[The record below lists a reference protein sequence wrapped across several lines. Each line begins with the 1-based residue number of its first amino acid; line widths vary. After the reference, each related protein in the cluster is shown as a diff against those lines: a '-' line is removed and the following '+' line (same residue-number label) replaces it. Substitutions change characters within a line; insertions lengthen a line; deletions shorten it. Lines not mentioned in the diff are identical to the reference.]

1 MHKHIFIISALAI
14 CLLSCSSPEQDDLLI
29 PEPQQGSISFGG
41 NSGSWQDAP
50 TSRAG
55 ETGLETIA
63 KSFRVWGYKNTGGN
77 HTDGFTEPQ
86 KVMDGYIVNWNQP
99 AAGGT
104 GSWEYSGIKNP
115 NLNNATQTV
124 KYWDYS
130 ATCYR
135 YFALSPEDAKVTT
148 TLLQEGGNSTNQAG
162 TTSEEGS
169 SNQTDKA
176 SKVSFQIPFEY
187 KEDATSSSTPYI
199 SDLWL
204 SDNQNFENRKY
215 GECVKLT
222 FAPIITKVRFKFNY
236 MADTQVSITNI
247 SFRNINDAASPTS
260 GNIIIT
266 YPITGMDT
274 QASYIWET
282 TGTGTDPI
290 NFTIP
295 YEEDGDQ
302 NHQTDTRKK
311 WYFVPP
317 LGDSKTTQQSAYII
331 TADING
337 KKATATV
344 PAEFMQ
350 WKAGYQYTYIF
361 KITEAGT
368 NIAFTNMQVEKW
380 VETPVKNNGG
390 TEGW

>member
-1 MHKHIFIISALAI
+1 MKLYRILTIPFLAL
-14 CLLSCSSPEQDDLLI
+14 CHFSCAGSGQEEPDVPTQPE
-29 PEPQQGSISFGG
+29 EPKGMSISFGG
-41 NSGSWQDAP
+41 NSGTWQDAP
-50 TSRAG
+50 TTRANE
-55 ETGLETIA
+55 ETGLETIS
-63 KSFRVWGYKNTGGN
+63 KTFKVWGYKTTGGN
-77 HTDGFTEPQ
+77 YTSGFDQ
-86 KVMDGYIVNWNQP
+86 SQNVMNGYTVNWTQQTANTTSSNT
-99 AAGGT
+99 AD
-104 GSWEYSGIKNP
+104 WEYVGIAN
-115 NLNNATQTV
+115 QTI

-130 ATCYR
+130 ATSYR
-135 YFALSPEDAKVTT
+135 FFAYSIPTAAGNITAPSFSGPLTT
-148 TLLQEGGNSTNQAG
+148 EGSTNLH
-162 TTSEEGS
+162 
-169 SNQTDKA
+169 A
-176 SKVSFQIPFEY
+176 SFSIPFNY
-187 KEDATSSSTPYI
+187 DKDATNVSTPYI
-199 SDLWL
+199 SDLWM

-215 GECVKLT
+215 GACVKLT

-236 MADTQVSITNI
+236 QAESQVSITNI
-247 SFRNINDAASPTS
+247 SFRNVNNAPSPTS

-282 TGTGTDPI
+282 TGTETEPI

-295 YEEDGDQ
+295 YEEEGDL
-302 NHQTDTRKK
+302 NHQTTTRKK

-380 VETPVKNNGG
+380 VETPIKNNGG
-390 TEGW
+390 TEDW

>member
-1 MHKHIFIISALAI
+1 MKLYRILTIPFLAL
-14 CLLSCSSPEQDDLLI
+14 CLFSCAESGQEEPDVPTQPE
-29 PEPQQGSISFGG
+29 EPKGVSISFGG
-41 NSGSWQDAP
+41 NSGTWQDAP
-50 TSRAG
+50 TTRANK
-55 ETGLETIA
+55 ETGLETIS
-63 KSFRVWGYKNTGGN
+63 KTFKVWGYKTTGGN
-77 HTDGFTEPQ
+77 YTSGFDQ
-86 KVMDGYIVNWNQP
+86 SQNVMNGYTVNWTQQTANTTSSNT
-99 AAGGT
+99 AD
-104 GSWEYSGIKNP
+104 WEYVGIAN
-115 NLNNATQTV
+115 QTI

-130 ATCYR
+130 ATSYR
-135 YFALSPEDAKVTT
+135 FFAYSIPTAAGNITAPFFSGPSTT
-148 TLLQEGGNSTNQAG
+148 
-162 TTSEEGS
+162 EGS
-169 SNQTDKA
+169 TYLHA
-176 SKVSFQIPFEY
+176 SFSIPFNY
-187 KEDATSSSTPYI
+187 DKDATNVSTPYI
-199 SDLWL
+199 SNLWL

-215 GECVKLT
+215 GACVKLT

-236 MADTQVSITNI
+236 QAESQVSITNI
-247 SFRNINDAASPTS
+247 SFRNVNNAPSPTS

-282 TGTGTDPI
+282 TGTETEPI

-295 YEEDGDQ
+295 YEEEGDL
-302 NHQTDTRKK
+302 NHQTTTRKK

-380 VETPVKNNGG
+380 VETPIKNNGG
-390 TEGW
+390 TEDW

>member
-1 MHKHIFIISALAI
+1 MKLYRILTIPFLAL
-14 CLLSCSSPEQDDLLI
+14 CLFSCAGSGQEEPDVPTKPE
-29 PEPQQGSISFGG
+29 EPKGVSISFGG
-41 NSGSWQDAP
+41 NSGTWQDAP
-50 TSRAG
+50 TTRANK
-55 ETGLETIA
+55 ETGLETIS
-63 KSFRVWGYKNTGGN
+63 KTFKVWGYKTTGGN
-77 HTDGFTEPQ
+77 YTSGFDQ
-86 KVMDGYIVNWNQP
+86 SQNVMNGYTVNWIQQTANTTSSNT
-99 AAGGT
+99 AD
-104 GSWEYSGIKNP
+104 WEYVGIAN
-115 NLNNATQTV
+115 QTI

-130 ATCYR
+130 ATSYR
-135 YFALSPEDAKVTT
+135 FFAYSIPTAAGNITAPTFSEPSITEGSTT
-148 TLLQEGGNSTNQAG
+148 TQA
-162 TTSEEGS
+162 
-169 SNQTDKA
+169 
-176 SKVSFQIPFEY
+176 SFSIPFNY
-187 KEDATSSSTPYI
+187 DKDATNVSTPYI
-199 SDLWL
+199 SDLWM

-215 GECVKLT
+215 GACVKLT

-236 MADTQVSITNI
+236 QAESQVSITNI
-247 SFRNINDAASPTS
+247 SFRNVNNAPSPTS
-260 GNIIIT
+260 GNIIIN

-282 TGTGTDPI
+282 TGTETEPI

-295 YEEDGDQ
+295 YEEEGDL
-302 NHQTDTRKK
+302 NHQTTTRKK

-331 TADING
+331 TAVING

-380 VETPVKNNGG
+380 VETPIKNNGG
-390 TEGW
+390 TEDW

>member
-1 MHKHIFIISALAI
+1 MKLYRILTIPFLAL
-14 CLLSCSSPEQDDLLI
+14 CLFSCAESGQEEPDVPTQPE
-29 PEPQQGSISFGG
+29 EPKGVSISFGG
-41 NSGSWQDAP
+41 NSGTWQDAP
-50 TSRAG
+50 TTRANK
-55 ETGLETIA
+55 ETGLETIS
-63 KSFRVWGYKNTGGN
+63 KTFKVWGYKTTGGN
-77 HTDGFTEPQ
+77 YTSGFDQ
-86 KVMDGYIVNWNQP
+86 SQNVMNGYTVNWTQQTANTTSSNT
-99 AAGGT
+99 AD
-104 GSWEYSGIKNP
+104 WEYVGIAN
-115 NLNNATQTV
+115 QTI

-130 ATCYR
+130 ATSYR
-135 YFALSPEDAKVTT
+135 FFSYSIPTT
-148 TLLQEGGNSTNQAG
+148 AAGNSTAPSFSG
-162 TTSEEGS
+162 PLTTEGS
-169 SNQTDKA
+169 TNLHA
-176 SKVSFQIPFEY
+176 SFSIPFNY
-187 KEDATSSSTPYI
+187 DKDATNVSTPYI
-199 SDLWL
+199 SNLWL
-204 SDNQNFENRKY
+204 SDNQNFGNRKY
-215 GECVKLT
+215 GACVKLT

-236 MADTQVSITNI
+236 QAESQVSITNI
-247 SFRNINDAASPTS
+247 SFRNVNNAPSPTS

-282 TGTGTDPI
+282 TGTETEPI

-295 YEEDGDQ
+295 YEEEGDL
-302 NHQTDTRKK
+302 NHQTTTRKK

-380 VETPVKNNGG
+380 VETPIKNNGG
-390 TEGW
+390 TEDW

>member
-1 MHKHIFIISALAI
+1 MKLYRILTIPFLAL
-14 CLLSCSSPEQDDLLI
+14 CLFSCAESGQEEPDVPTQPE
-29 PEPQQGSISFGG
+29 EPKGVSISFGG
-41 NSGSWQDAP
+41 NSGTWQDAP
-50 TSRAG
+50 TTRANK
-55 ETGLETIA
+55 ETGLETIS
-63 KSFRVWGYKNTGGN
+63 KTFKVWGYKTTGGN
-77 HTDGFTEPQ
+77 YTSGFDQ
-86 KVMDGYIVNWNQP
+86 SQNVMNGYTVNWTQQTANTTSSNT
-99 AAGGT
+99 AD
-104 GSWEYSGIKNP
+104 WEYVGIAN
-115 NLNNATQTV
+115 QTI

-130 ATCYR
+130 ATSYR
-135 YFALSPEDAKVTT
+135 FFAYSIPTAAGNITAPFFSGPSTT
-148 TLLQEGGNSTNQAG
+148 
-162 TTSEEGS
+162 EGS
-169 SNQTDKA
+169 TYLHA
-176 SKVSFQIPFEY
+176 SFSIPFNY
-187 KEDATSSSTPYI
+187 DKDATNVSTPYI
-199 SDLWL
+199 SNLWL

-215 GECVKLT
+215 GACVKLT

-236 MADTQVSITNI
+236 QAESQVSITNI
-247 SFRNINDAASPTS
+247 SFRNVNNAPSPTS
-260 GNIIIT
+260 GNIIIN

-282 TGTGTDPI
+282 TGTETEPI

-295 YEEDGDQ
+295 YEEEGDL
-302 NHQTDTRKK
+302 NHQATTRKK

-380 VETPVKNNGG
+380 VETPIKNNGG
-390 TEGW
+390 TEDW

>member
-1 MHKHIFIISALAI
+1 MKLYRILIIPFMAL
-14 CLLSCSSPEQDDLLI
+14 CLFSCAGSGQEEPDVPTLPE
-29 PEPQQGSISFGG
+29 EPKGASISFGG
-41 NSGSWQDAP
+41 NSGTWQDAP
-50 TSRAG
+50 TTRANK
-55 ETGLETIA
+55 ETGLETIS
-63 KSFRVWGYKNTGGN
+63 KSFKVWGYKTTEGN
-77 HTDGFTEPQ
+77 YTSGFDKSQ
-86 KVMDGYIVNWNQP
+86 NVMDGYLVNWTQQTANTTSSNT
-99 AAGGT
+99 AD
-104 GSWEYSGIKNP
+104 WEYVGIAN
-115 NLNNATQTV
+115 QTI

-130 ATCYR
+130 ATSYR
-135 YFALSPEDAKVTT
+135 FFAYSIPTAA
-148 TLLQEGGNSTNQAG
+148 GNSTAPYFSG
-162 TTSEEGS
+162 PLTTEGS
-169 SNQTDKA
+169 TNLHA
-176 SKVSFQIPFEY
+176 SFSIPFNY
-187 KEDATSSSTPYI
+187 DKDATNVSTPYI
-199 SDLWL
+199 SDLWM

-215 GECVKLT
+215 GACVKLT

-236 MADTQVSITNI
+236 QAESQVSITKI
-247 SFRNINDAASPTS
+247 SFRNVNDVPSPTS

-282 TGTGTDPI
+282 TGTETELI

-295 YEEDGDQ
+295 YEEEGDL
-302 NHQTDTRKK
+302 NHQTTTRKK

-361 KITEAGT
+361 KITKAGT

-380 VETPVKNNGG
+380 VETPIKNNGG
-390 TEGW
+390 TEDW

>member
-1 MHKHIFIISALAI
+1 MKLYRILTIPFVAL
-14 CLLSCSSPEQDDLLI
+14 CLFSCAGSGQEEPDVPTKPE
-29 PEPQQGSISFGG
+29 EPKGVSISFGG
-41 NSGSWQDAP
+41 NSGTWQDAP
-50 TSRAG
+50 TTRANK
-55 ETGLETIA
+55 ETGLETIS
-63 KSFRVWGYKNTGGN
+63 KTFKVWGYKTTGGN
-77 HTDGFTEPQ
+77 YTSGFDQ
-86 KVMDGYIVNWNQP
+86 SQNVMNGYTVNWTQQTANTTSSNT
-99 AAGGT
+99 AD
-104 GSWEYSGIKNP
+104 WEYVGIAN
-115 NLNNATQTV
+115 QTI

-130 ATCYR
+130 ATSYR
-135 YFALSPEDAKVTT
+135 FFAYSIPTAADNSSAPSFQKPTT
-148 TLLQEGGNSTNQAG
+148 
-162 TTSEEGS
+162 EGS
-169 SNQTDKA
+169 TPNDA
-176 SKVSFQIPFEY
+176 SFSIPFTY
-187 KEDATSSSTPYI
+187 NKDATAVTTPYI

-215 GECVKLT
+215 GACVKLT

-236 MADTQVSITNI
+236 QAESQVSITNI
-247 SFRNINDAASPTS
+247 SFRNVNNAPSPTS

-282 TGTGTDPI
+282 TGTETEPI

-295 YEEDGDQ
+295 YEEEGDL
-302 NHQTDTRKK
+302 NHQTTTRKK

-380 VETPVKNNGG
+380 VETPIKNNGG
-390 TEGW
+390 TEDW

>member
-14 CLLSCSSPEQDDLLI
+14 CLLSCSTPEQDDLLI
-29 PEPQQGSISFGG
+29 PEPLKGSISFGG
-41 NSGSWQDAP
+41 NSGTWQDAP
-50 TSRAG
+50 TTRANK
-55 ETGLETIA
+55 ETGLETIS
-63 KSFRVWGYKNTGGN
+63 KSFKVWGYKTIEGN
-77 HTDGFTEPQ
+77 KADGFDHYQ
-86 KVMDGYIVNWNQP
+86 NVMDGYLVNWTQQTITTTSSNT
-99 AAGGT
+99 AD
-104 GSWEYSGIKNP
+104 WEYVGIHNDK
-115 NLNNATQTV
+115 LNTNQTI

-130 ATCYR
+130 ATSYR
-135 YFALSPEDAKVTT
+135 FFAYSIPTT
-148 TLLQEGGNSTNQAG
+148 AAGNSTAPSFSG
-162 TTSEEGS
+162 PLTTEGS
-169 SNQTDKA
+169 TNLHA
-176 SKVSFQIPFEY
+176 SFSIPFTY
-187 KEDATSSSTPYI
+187 NKDATAVTTPYI

-215 GECVKLT
+215 GACVKLT

-236 MADTQVSITNI
+236 QAESLVSITNI
-247 SFRNINDAASPTS
+247 SFRNVNDVPSPTS

-282 TGTGTDPI
+282 TGTETETI

-295 YEEDGDQ
+295 YEEDSDL
-302 NHQTDTRKK
+302 NHQTTTRKK

-380 VETPVKNNGG
+380 VETPIKNNGG
-390 TEGW
+390 TEDW

>member
-14 CLLSCSSPEQDDLLI
+14 CLLSCSTPEQDDLLI
-29 PEPQQGSISFGG
+29 PEPLKGSISFGG
-41 NSGSWQDAP
+41 NSGTWQDAP
-50 TSRAG
+50 TTRANK
-55 ETGLETIA
+55 ETGLETIS
-63 KSFRVWGYKNTGGN
+63 KSFKVWGYKTIEGN
-77 HTDGFTEPQ
+77 KADGFDHYQ
-86 KVMDGYIVNWNQP
+86 NVMDGYLVNWTQQTTTTTSSNT
-99 AAGGT
+99 AD
-104 GSWEYSGIKNP
+104 WEYVGIHNDK
-115 NLNNATQTV
+115 LNTNQTI

-130 ATCYR
+130 ATSYR
-135 YFALSPEDAKVTT
+135 FFAYSIPTAA
-148 TLLQEGGNSTNQAG
+148 GNSTAPYFSG
-162 TTSEEGS
+162 PLTTEGS
-169 SNQTDKA
+169 TNLHA
-176 SKVSFQIPFEY
+176 SFSIPFNY
-187 KEDATSSSTPYI
+187 DKDATNVSTPYI
-199 SDLWL
+199 SDLWM

-215 GECVKLT
+215 GACVKLT

-236 MADTQVSITNI
+236 QAESQVSITKI
-247 SFRNINDAASPTS
+247 SFRNVNDVPSPTS

-282 TGTGTDPI
+282 TGTETELI

-295 YEEDGDQ
+295 YEEEGDL
-302 NHQTDTRKK
+302 NHQTTTRKK

-361 KITEAGT
+361 KITKAGT

-380 VETPVKNNGG
+380 VETPIKNNGG
-390 TEGW
+390 TEDW

>member
-1 MHKHIFIISALAI
+1 MKIYRILTIPLMAL
-14 CLLSCSSPEQDDLLI
+14 CLYSCAGSGQEEPDVPTQPE
-29 PEPQQGSISFGG
+29 EPKEVSISFGG
-41 NSGSWQDAP
+41 NSGTWQDAP
-50 TSRAG
+50 TTRANK
-55 ETGLETIA
+55 ETGLETIS
-63 KSFRVWGYKNTGGN
+63 KTFKVWGYKTTGGN
-77 HTDGFTEPQ
+77 YTSGFDQ
-86 KVMDGYIVNWNQP
+86 SQNVMNGYTVNWTQQTANTTSSNT
-99 AAGGT
+99 AD
-104 GSWEYSGIKNP
+104 WEYVGIAN
-115 NLNNATQTV
+115 QTI

-130 ATCYR
+130 ATSYR
-135 YFALSPEDAKVTT
+135 FFAYSIPTAAGNITAPSFSGPLTT
-148 TLLQEGGNSTNQAG
+148 EGSTNLH
-162 TTSEEGS
+162 
-169 SNQTDKA
+169 A
-176 SKVSFQIPFEY
+176 SFSIPFNY
-187 KEDATSSSTPYI
+187 DKDATNVSTPYI
-199 SDLWL
+199 SDLWM

-215 GECVKLT
+215 GACVKLT

-236 MADTQVSITNI
+236 QAESQVSITNI
-247 SFRNINDAASPTS
+247 SFRNVNNAPSPTS

-282 TGTGTDPI
+282 TGTETEPI

-295 YEEDGDQ
+295 YEEEGDL
-302 NHQTDTRKK
+302 NHQTTTRKK

-380 VETPVKNNGG
+380 VETPIKNNGG
-390 TEGW
+390 TEDW

>member
-1 MHKHIFIISALAI
+1 MKLYRILTIPFMAL
-14 CLLSCSSPEQDDLLI
+14 CLFSCAGSGQEEPDVPTQPE
-29 PEPQQGSISFGG
+29 EPKGVSISFGG
-41 NSGSWQDAP
+41 NSGTWQDAP
-50 TSRAG
+50 TTRANK
-55 ETGLETIA
+55 EIGLETIS
-63 KSFRVWGYKNTGGN
+63 KTFKVWGYKTTGGN
-77 HTDGFTEPQ
+77 YTSGFDQ
-86 KVMDGYIVNWNQP
+86 SQNVMDGYTVNWTQQTANTTSSNT
-99 AAGGT
+99 AD
-104 GSWEYSGIKNP
+104 WEYVGIAN
-115 NLNNATQTV
+115 QTI

-130 ATCYR
+130 ATSYR
-135 YFALSPEDAKVTT
+135 FFAYSIPTAAGNITAPSFSGPLTT
-148 TLLQEGGNSTNQAG
+148 EGSTNLH
-162 TTSEEGS
+162 
-169 SNQTDKA
+169 A
-176 SKVSFQIPFEY
+176 SFSIPFNY
-187 KEDATSSSTPYI
+187 DKDATNVSTPYI
-199 SDLWL
+199 SDLWM

-215 GECVKLT
+215 GACVKLT

-236 MADTQVSITNI
+236 QAESQVSITNI
-247 SFRNINDAASPTS
+247 SFRNVNNAPSPTS

-282 TGTGTDPI
+282 TGTETEPI

-295 YEEDGDQ
+295 YEEEGDL
-302 NHQTDTRKK
+302 NHQTTTRKK

-380 VETPVKNNGG
+380 VETPIKNNGG
-390 TEGW
+390 TEDW

>member
-1 MHKHIFIISALAI
+1 MKLYRILTIPFLAL
-14 CLLSCSSPEQDDLLI
+14 CLFSCAESGQEEPDVPTQPE
-29 PEPQQGSISFGG
+29 EPKGVSISFGG
-41 NSGSWQDAP
+41 NSGTWQDAP
-50 TSRAG
+50 TTRANK
-55 ETGLETIA
+55 ETGLETIS
-63 KSFRVWGYKNTGGN
+63 KTFKVWGYKTTGGN
-77 HTDGFTEPQ
+77 YTSGFDQ
-86 KVMDGYIVNWNQP
+86 SQNVMNGYTVNWTQQTANTTSSNT
-99 AAGGT
+99 AD
-104 GSWEYSGIKNP
+104 WEYVGIAN
-115 NLNNATQTV
+115 QTI

-130 ATCYR
+130 ATSYR
-135 YFALSPEDAKVTT
+135 FFAYSIPTAAGNITAPFFSGPSTT
-148 TLLQEGGNSTNQAG
+148 
-162 TTSEEGS
+162 EGS
-169 SNQTDKA
+169 TYLHA
-176 SKVSFQIPFEY
+176 SFSIPFNY
-187 KEDATSSSTPYI
+187 DKDATNVSTPYI
-199 SDLWL
+199 SNLWL

-215 GECVKLT
+215 GACVKLT

-236 MADTQVSITNI
+236 QAESQVSITNI
-247 SFRNINDAASPTS
+247 SFRNVNNAPSPTS
-260 GNIIIT
+260 GNIIIN

-282 TGTGTDPI
+282 TGTETEPI

-295 YEEDGDQ
+295 YEEEGDL
-302 NHQTDTRKK
+302 NHQATTRKK

-331 TADING
+331 TAEING

-380 VETPVKNNGG
+380 VETPIKNNGG
-390 TEGW
+390 TEDW

>member
-1 MHKHIFIISALAI
+1 MKLYRILTIPFLAL
-14 CLLSCSSPEQDDLLI
+14 CLFSCAGSGQEEPDVPTQPE
-29 PEPQQGSISFGG
+29 EPKEVSISFGG
-41 NSGSWQDAP
+41 NSGTWQDAP
-50 TSRAG
+50 TTRANK
-55 ETGLETIA
+55 ETGLETIS
-63 KSFRVWGYKNTGGN
+63 KTFKVWGYKTTGGN
-77 HTDGFTEPQ
+77 YTSGFDQ
-86 KVMDGYIVNWNQP
+86 SQNVMNGYTVNWTQQTANTTSSNT
-99 AAGGT
+99 AD
-104 GSWEYSGIKNP
+104 WEYVGIAN
-115 NLNNATQTV
+115 QTI

-130 ATCYR
+130 ATSYR
-135 YFALSPEDAKVTT
+135 FFAYSIPTAAGNITAPSFSGPLTT
-148 TLLQEGGNSTNQAG
+148 EGSTNLH
-162 TTSEEGS
+162 
-169 SNQTDKA
+169 A
-176 SKVSFQIPFEY
+176 SFSIPFNY
-187 KEDATSSSTPYI
+187 DKDATNVSTPYI
-199 SDLWL
+199 SDLWM

-215 GECVKLT
+215 GACVKLT

-236 MADTQVSITNI
+236 QAESQVSITNI
-247 SFRNINDAASPTS
+247 SFRNVNNAPSPTS

-282 TGTGTDPI
+282 TGTETEPI

-295 YEEDGDQ
+295 YEEEGDL
-302 NHQTDTRKK
+302 NHQTTTRKK

-380 VETPVKNNGG
+380 VETPIKNNGG
-390 TEGW
+390 TEDW

>member
-29 PEPQQGSISFGG
+29 PEPLKGSISFGG
-41 NSGSWQDAP
+41 NSGTWQDAP
-50 TSRAG
+50 TTRANE
-55 ETGLETIA
+55 ETGLETIS
-63 KSFRVWGYKNTGGN
+63 KSFKVWGYKTIGGNNTGGFDHYQN
-77 HTDGFTEPQ
+77 
-86 KVMDGYIVNWNQP
+86 VMDGYLVNWTQQTANP
-99 AAGGT
+99 TSSNTAD
-104 GSWEYSGIKNP
+104 WEYVGIAN
-115 NLNNATQTV
+115 QTI

-130 ATCYR
+130 ATSYR
-135 YFALSPEDAKVTT
+135 FFAYSIPTAAGNITAPTFSEPSITEGSTT
-148 TLLQEGGNSTNQAG
+148 TQA
-162 TTSEEGS
+162 
-169 SNQTDKA
+169 
-176 SKVSFQIPFEY
+176 SFSIPFNY
-187 KEDATSSSTPYI
+187 DKDATNVSTPYI
-199 SDLWL
+199 SDLWM
-204 SDNQNFENRKY
+204 SDNQNFGNRKY

-236 MADTQVSITNI
+236 QAESQVSITNI
-247 SFRNINDAASPTS
+247 SFRNVNDAPSPTS

-274 QASYIWET
+274 QATYIWKT
-282 TGTGTDPI
+282 TGTETEPI

-295 YEEDGDQ
+295 YEEEGDL
-302 NHQTDTRKK
+302 NHQTTTRKK

-380 VETPVKNNGG
+380 VETPIKNNGG
-390 TEGW
+390 TEDW

>member
-1 MHKHIFIISALAI
+1 MKLYRILARPFLAL
-14 CLLSCSSPEQDDLLI
+14 CLFSCAGSGQDEPDVPTQPE
-29 PEPQQGSISFGG
+29 EPKGVSISFGG
-41 NSGSWQDAP
+41 NSGTWQDAP
-50 TSRAG
+50 TTRAN
-55 ETGLETIA
+55 ETGLENIS
-63 KSFRVWGYKNTGGN
+63 KSFKVWGYNTPEGN
-77 HTDGFTEPQ
+77 NTSGYVNYQH
-86 KVMDGYIVNWNQP
+86 VMDGYLVKWTQQTANTTSSNT
-99 AAGGT
+99 AD
-104 GSWEYSGIKNP
+104 WEYVGISNDP
-115 NLNNATQTV
+115 NTNQTI

-130 ATCYR
+130 ATSYR
-135 YFALSPEDAKVTT
+135 FFAYSIPTV
-148 TLLQEGGNSTNQAG
+148 AG
-162 TTSEEGS
+162 TTITAPTFSGPQTTEGS
-169 SNQTDKA
+169 TNLHA
-176 SKVSFQIPFEY
+176 SFSIPFTY
-187 KEDATSSSTPYI
+187 DKDATNVSTPYI

-247 SFRNINDAASPTS
+247 SFRNINNAASPTS

-295 YEEDGDQ
+295 YEEEGDQ
-302 NHQTDTRKK
+302 NHQTTTRKK

-368 NIAFTNMQVEKW
+368 NIAFTDMQVEKW
-380 VETPVKNNGG
+380 VETEVKNNGG

>member
-14 CLLSCSSPEQDDLLI
+14 CLLSCSTPEQDDLLI
-29 PEPQQGSISFGG
+29 PEPLKGSISFGG
-41 NSGSWQDAP
+41 NSGTWQDAP
-50 TSRAG
+50 TTRANK
-55 ETGLETIA
+55 ETGLETIS
-63 KSFRVWGYKNTGGN
+63 KSFKVWGYKTIEGN
-77 HTDGFTEPQ
+77 KADGFDHYQ
-86 KVMDGYIVNWNQP
+86 NVMDGYLVNWTQQTITTTSSNT
-99 AAGGT
+99 AD
-104 GSWEYSGIKNP
+104 WEYVGIHNDK
-115 NLNNATQTV
+115 LNTNQTI

-130 ATCYR
+130 ATSYR
-135 YFALSPEDAKVTT
+135 FFAYSIPTT
-148 TLLQEGGNSTNQAG
+148 AAGNSTAPSFSG
-162 TTSEEGS
+162 PLTTEGS
-169 SNQTDKA
+169 TNLHA
-176 SKVSFQIPFEY
+176 SFSIPFNY
-187 KEDATSSSTPYI
+187 DKDATNVSTPYI

-215 GECVKLT
+215 GACVKLT

-236 MADTQVSITNI
+236 QAESQVSITNI
-247 SFRNINDAASPTS
+247 SFRNVNNAPSPTS

-282 TGTGTDPI
+282 TGTETEPI

-295 YEEDGDQ
+295 YEEEGDL
-302 NHQTDTRKK
+302 NHQTTTRKK

-380 VETPVKNNGG
+380 VETPIKNNGG
-390 TEGW
+390 TEDW

>member
-1 MHKHIFIISALAI
+1 MKLYRILTIPFLAL
-14 CLLSCSSPEQDDLLI
+14 CLFSCAESGQEEPDVPTQPE
-29 PEPQQGSISFGG
+29 EPKGVSISFGG
-41 NSGSWQDAP
+41 NSGTWQDAP
-50 TSRAG
+50 TTRANK
-55 ETGLETIA
+55 ETGLETIS
-63 KSFRVWGYKNTGGN
+63 KTFKVWGYKTTGGN
-77 HTDGFTEPQ
+77 YTSGFDQ
-86 KVMDGYIVNWNQP
+86 SQNVMNGYTVNWTQQTANTTSSNT
-99 AAGGT
+99 AD
-104 GSWEYSGIKNP
+104 WEYVGIAN
-115 NLNNATQTV
+115 QTI

-130 ATCYR
+130 ATSYR
-135 YFALSPEDAKVTT
+135 FFAYSIPTAAGNITAPFFSGPSTT
-148 TLLQEGGNSTNQAG
+148 
-162 TTSEEGS
+162 EGS
-169 SNQTDKA
+169 TYLHA
-176 SKVSFQIPFEY
+176 SFSIPFNY
-187 KEDATSSSTPYI
+187 DKDATNVSTPYI
-199 SDLWL
+199 SNLWL

-215 GECVKLT
+215 GACVKLT

-236 MADTQVSITNI
+236 QAESQVSITNI
-247 SFRNINDAASPTS
+247 SFRNVNNAPSPTS
-260 GNIIIT
+260 GNIIINN
-266 YPITGMDT
+266 PITGMDT

-282 TGTGTDPI
+282 TGTETEPI

-295 YEEDGDQ
+295 YEEEGDL
-302 NHQTDTRKK
+302 NHQTTTRKK

-380 VETPVKNNGG
+380 VETPIKNNGG
-390 TEGW
+390 TEDW

>member
-1 MHKHIFIISALAI
+1 MKLYRILTIPFLAL
-14 CLLSCSSPEQDDLLI
+14 CLFSCAGSGQEEPDVPTQPE
-29 PEPQQGSISFGG
+29 EPKGVSISFGG
-41 NSGSWQDAP
+41 NSGTWQDAP
-50 TSRAG
+50 TTRANK

-63 KSFRVWGYKNTGGN
+63 KTFKVWGYKTTGGNNTGGF
-77 HTDGFTEPQ
+77 TDSQ
-86 KVMDGYIVNWNQP
+86 NVMDGYTVNWTQQTTTTTSSNT
-99 AAGGT
+99 AD
-104 GSWEYSGIKNP
+104 WEYVGIHNDK
-115 NLNNATQTV
+115 LNTNQTI

-130 ATCYR
+130 ATSYR
-135 YFALSPEDAKVTT
+135 FFAYSIPTT
-148 TLLQEGGNSTNQAG
+148 AAGNSTAPYFSG
-162 TTSEEGS
+162 PLTTEGS
-169 SNQTDKA
+169 TNLHA
-176 SKVSFQIPFEY
+176 SFSIPFNY
-187 KEDATSSSTPYI
+187 DKDATNVSTPYI

-204 SDNQNFENRKY
+204 SDNQNFGNRKY

-236 MADTQVSITNI
+236 QAESQVSITNI
-247 SFRNINDAASPTS
+247 SFRNVNDAPSPTS

-282 TGTGTDPI
+282 TGTETEPI

-295 YEEDGDQ
+295 YEEEGDL
-302 NHQTDTRKK
+302 NHQTTTRKK

-380 VETPVKNNGG
+380 VETPIKNNGG
-390 TEGW
+390 TEDW